1 MCVHVVWQAVGC
13 ADRVDS
19 ITHQG
24 CGTVRALLCRHV
36 VVLVWHCASV
46 LRIHTICLAS
56 FCSHL
61 QMLHDTFSAFG
72 VIINTPKIMRDPDT
86 GMQTTTV
93 WVGGGDQLVGCNTST
108 GNMASLLRAMFS
120 QGTVFRLF
128 DIWYSGLLW
137 VQIAAKR
144 QPLLVCTKVCVW
156 PTQRVPID

>member
-93 WVGGGDQLVGCNTST
+93 WVCGGDLC
-108 GNMASLLRAMFS
+108 
-120 QGTVFRLF
+120 
-128 DIWYSGLLW
+128 W
-137 VQIAAKR
+137 VQHIYSEHGKPAQSNV
-144 QPLLVCTKVCVW
+144 QPGHCV
-156 PTQRVPID
+156 